1 MTAPPSE
8 DDDLDATVARWIR
21 GLRDGDSAA
30 ADGLWARY
38 FRRLVDVADARIAP
52 GLQRTYDSE
61 DAALS
66 AFHSMCRGVRGGRFD
81 GLRRGDELWSL
92 LVVITARKIQGRA
105 RAERTLKRGGGAGPA
120 AELEALLDGEPT
132 AEFALEV
139 AEEAEH
145 LMASL
150 EPRLRP
156 VAALKMEGRSNEEIA
171 TELGCA
177 LRTVERRLGLIRRS
191 WAEEDSHG
199 GA

>member
-1 MTAPPSE
+1 MTAPQPE

-21 GLRDGDSAA
+21 GLRDGDAAA
-30 ADGLWARY
+30 ADGLWGRY
-38 FRRLVDVADARIAP
+38 FRRLVDLADARIAP

-66 AFHSMCRGVRGGRFD
+66 AFHSMCRGVRAGRFD

-105 RAERTLKRGGGAGPA
+105 RAERALKRGGGAA
-120 AELEALLDGEPT
+120 AQDLDALLGAEPT
-132 AEFALEV
+132 AAFALEV

-145 LMASL
+145 LMGSL
-150 EPRLRP
+150 DPRLRP
-156 VAALKMEGRSNEEIA
+156 VAELKMEGHSNEEVA
-171 TELGCA
+171 AALGCA
-177 LRTVERRLGLIRRS
+177 LRTVERRMGLIRRT
-191 WAEEDSHG
+191 WAQEESGD